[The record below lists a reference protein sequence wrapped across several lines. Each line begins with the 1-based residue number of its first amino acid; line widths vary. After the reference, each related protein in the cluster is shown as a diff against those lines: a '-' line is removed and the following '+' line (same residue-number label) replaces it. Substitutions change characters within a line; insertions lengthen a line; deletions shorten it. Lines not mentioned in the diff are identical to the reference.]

1 MSVSGS
7 LFKRH
12 KRSVVLG
19 DYSASDH
26 SYVLHKFKGLIMP
39 ASRGRFRYST
49 KDIVSEM
56 FVKNF
61 DDRKFK
67 SLGAR
72 TGVTENQDS
81 LKRIIEETCEVSLK
95 KVIPPRRSRK
105 LNYWWNNE
113 ITRGETLKKR
123 ILAQRSRLRNE
134 KCAEQMEAGYKKRG
148 KSLGL
153 LFSGVT
159 GWPGKSSRPPS
170 TVIRG
175 ACHIRGS

>member
-1 MSVSGS
+1 M
-7 LFKRH
+7 
-12 KRSVVLG
+12 VLG

-26 SYVLHKFKGLIMP
+26 SYVLHKFKDLIMP
-39 ASRGRFRYST
+39 VSRGRFRYST
-49 KDIVSEM
+49 KDIVPEM

-67 SLGAR
+67 LLRAR
-72 TGVTENQDS
+72 TGATENQDS
-81 LKRIIEETCEVSLK
+81 LKRIIEETCEASLK

-105 LNYWWNNE
+105 PNYWWNNK
-113 ITRGETLKKR
+113 IKRLLGVTLKKR

-134 KCAEQMEAGYKKRG
+134 KCAEQMGVGYKKRG

-153 LFSGVT
+153 LSSGVR
-159 GWPGKSSRPPS
+159 GCPGKSSRPPS